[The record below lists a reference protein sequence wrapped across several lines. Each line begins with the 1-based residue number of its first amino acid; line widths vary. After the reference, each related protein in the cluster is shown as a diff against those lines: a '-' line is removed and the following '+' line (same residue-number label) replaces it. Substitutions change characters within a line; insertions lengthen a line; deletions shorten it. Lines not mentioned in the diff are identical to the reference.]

1 MRGTRPADSRSSSRL
16 AVLVVCT
23 AAMGLGAGPTFLV
36 GYLGPDVRAGLD
48 LTGAQLGLLVGL
60 FYGSTG
66 LVSLVAAR
74 AVDPLGART
83 CVVVDQGLVALALAA
98 AALWPGFATLATA
111 SAVAGAAYAL
121 ANAGTSLAVTS
132 VSRPDQAGAA
142 VAVKTAGIPLGATVL
157 ALAGLPLA
165 GVIGWEGV
173 ALCMAALLAVNAG
186 AAAVVLPPAVRRVD
200 PAAEGSGRPLPR
212 RFLWVVGA
220 SFLYVLGS
228 QPLFSWLVITLVDAG
243 VSRGT
248 AGAISATG
256 TALGA
261 VTMVLAARRA
271 DRAGPRRRALTAAGV
286 AALSV
291 VGTALVWAGSH
302 LALAI
307 LVVGA
312 VIAILADLVG
322 AGFAH
327 AVAIDRAPYAV
338 GRATAVMSS
347 GYYTGALF
355 SPLLFGAAADLTGS
369 YDTSW
374 AITVAAMTCC
384 ALCFLVVHR
393 WVHPPAGPTA
403 PGGPPPAAT
412 AMPAVGAP
420 PATAGPVPTVREGPA

>member
-1 MRGTRPADSRSSSRL
+1 MMGTRRDAPRESNRL

-23 AAMGLGAGPTFLV
+23 AAMGLGAAPTFLV
-36 GYLGPDVRAGLD
+36 GYLGPDVRTSLG
-48 LTGAQLGLLVGL
+48 LTGAELGLLVGL

-66 LVSLVAAR
+66 VTSLVAAR
-74 AVDPLGART
+74 AIDPLGART
-83 CVVVDQGLVALALAA
+83 CVVLDQVLVAVALTA
-98 AALWPGFATLATA
+98 AALWPGFPTLAAA
-111 SAVAGAAYAL
+111 SALAGAAYAL

-132 VSRPDQAGAA
+132 VSRPEQAGTV
-142 VAVKTAGIPLGATVL
+142 VAIKTAGIPMAATIL

-173 ALCMAALLAVNAG
+173 ALCMAALSAVNA
-186 AAAVVLPPAVRRVD
+186 AAGVLVLPPARPR
-200 PAAEGSGRPLPR
+200 ATRASAESRQPLPR
-212 RFLWVVGA
+212 RFPWVVGA

-243 VSRGT
+243 VSRGA

-271 DRAGPRRRALTAAGV
+271 DRAGPRRRALTAAAV
-286 AALSV
+286 TATAA

-322 AGFAH
+322 SGFAH
-327 AVAIDRAPYAV
+327 GVAIDRAPHAV

-347 GYYTGALF
+347 GYYLGALF

-369 YDTSW
+369 YDASW
-374 AITVAAMTCC
+374 AITVTAMTCC

-393 WVHPPAGPTA
+393 WVRPPAGSPA
-403 PGGPPPAAT
+403 EHRLAAEPPVAR
-412 AMPAVGAP
+412 VL
-420 PATAGPVPTVREGPA
+420 RD